1 MQYNLVR
8 DNDVELNLTVVG
20 SYTYDP
26 GRCSGP
32 PDLCYPSE
40 EYFSYKILLDG
51 VEWGDSL
58 SSKEERDL
66 EEQILQNLDEPDF
79 NEDEDEDYDFY
90 DYDDDQYHD
99 DQDWDEP

>member
-1 MQYNLVR
+1 
-8 DNDVELNLTVVG
+8 
-20 SYTYDP
+20 
-26 GRCSGP
+26 
-32 PDLCYPSE
+32 
-40 EYFSYKILLDG
+40 LDG
-51 VEWGDSL
+51 VEWDDSL

-79 NEDEDEDYDFY
+79 NEDEDYY